1 MQSYRLSIIGFF
13 FFWTLSHNAQIP
25 KYYSQLDLSGK
36 EEPLFLQLADLTMDN
51 HTVFIPYTSSSTDT
65 WDILRTSDIL
75 YYKQSI
81 INQSNDILLIYGYD
95 DNDNEFISDRTRN
108 SFDLCDTFSCNGKW
122 NREHIFAKSLAN
134 PWLETNFPGPG
145 TDLHNLRAA
154 DSQKNTQRSNRL
166 FIDDSGVDSRIING
180 DYFYPGDEW
189 KGDVARIIMYMYLRY
204 PSQCEAVNSATG
216 PVTYAENNDMPDVFL
231 EWNAEDP
238 VSDFELSRNDI
249 IQSYQGNRNPFI
261 DNPYLATL
269 IWGGPLANDSWDI
282 NKKTYYQNIEV
293 YPVVCEEVLFLK
305 NHTDDEP
312 LSYTIKN
319 NYGELI
325 QSGETYNSI
334 PIRIDSQGAYVLT
347 LGEGEF
353 KKSTTIFVQ

>member
-1 MQSYRLSIIGFF
+1 MIRIPFATTFF
-13 FFWTLSHNAQIP
+13 LFVFCSTLLHGQPA
-25 KYYSQLDLSGK
+25 YYSSIDFSQTGDDLKAQLSELI
-36 EEPLFLQLADLTMDN
+36 TN
-51 HTVFIPYTSSSTDT
+51 THTAFIPYTAQSTDT
-65 WDILRTSDIL
+65 WDILSTSDL
-75 YYKQSI
+75 EFSTSD
-81 INQSNDILLIYGYD
+81 NVLLVYGYD
-95 DNDNEFISDRTRN
+95 NNDGMFISDRLRGVFEKCN
-108 SFDLCDTFSCNGKW
+108 FSGCTGTAGLW
-122 NREHIFAKSLAN
+122 NREHVFAKSLAN
-134 PWLETNFPGPG
+134 PSLETNFPGPG
-145 TDLHNLRAA
+145 TDVHNLRAA